1 MSSASTAFASGL
13 CVSAPARTRGS
24 AWAGRGDTVRA
35 ARRGSS
41 ELRGILPGAFDRA
54 R

>member
-13 CVSAPARTRGS
+13 CVAAPARTRGS
-24 AWAGRGDTVRA
+24 AWNGRADTMRSVQ
-35 ARRGSS
+35 RGGMDV
-41 ELRGILPGAFDRA
+41 RGIMPGAFERA